1 MVIRPSTAAEIASH
15 VGASSWGEEGS
26 LDISQDDSEAN
37 AAFLA
42 SLASGSMPDSIFDT
56 PVRSN
61 KRAQATPS
69 TSSSSSS
76 SSSYVSPMN
85 GLADS
90 DEEEAPV
97 AKKPAGKVGRGK

>member
-1 MVIRPSTAAEIASH
+1 MIIRPSTAAEIASH

-26 LDISQDDSEAN
+26 LDIIQDDSEAN

-42 SLASGSMPDSIFDT
+42 SLASGSMPESIFDT

-61 KRAQATPS
+61 KREQS
-69 TSSSSSS
+69 TSSSSSSPSS
-76 SSSYVSPMN
+76 SSSYVSPMS

-90 DEEEAPV
+90 DEEAPV
-97 AKKPAGKVGRGK
+97 AKKPAGRVGRGK